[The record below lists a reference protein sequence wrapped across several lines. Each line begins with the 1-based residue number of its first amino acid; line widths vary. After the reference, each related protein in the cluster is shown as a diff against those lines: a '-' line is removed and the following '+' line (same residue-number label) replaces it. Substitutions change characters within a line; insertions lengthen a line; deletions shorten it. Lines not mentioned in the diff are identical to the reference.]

1 MKLPPFRAIVRAYL
15 VSLLVW
21 CGIALLMGLQASPF
35 NRQNPGEWF
44 VNLLVAV
51 APRALAMT
59 FWTPPI
65 FYLVRR
71 ILNSSIHRFAR
82 VLLWSAGA
90 VPFVLLHTTILW
102 LLIPP
107 TDIAVQSLGPRSL
120 HSLEEMLRTSFADI
134 FFIYVAL
141 LAAAHA
147 YEYLRRVRTQER
159 ERYEYQHALAASEL
173 QVLKMQ
179 LRPHFLFN
187 TLHGIATLV
196 ESDPQNA
203 AAMIVKLSNLL
214 RTSLD
219 RTNSDLVP
227 LEDELKFVGDYLDLE
242 KMRFGSRLR
251 TEWEIAPETRRMLVP
266 QMILQPLVEN
276 AIQHGISSSREAGW
290 IEIGAKEANGKLT
303 IRLRNSVG
311 GATSN
316 GTGVGLRNAEARL
329 KYLYAGDATLSFA
342 MDGDRI
348 ATVNLVVPTLNSQ
361 PAAVQEGRAEKLLE
375 KGDPICAFSSSM
387 TNRWPELR

>member
-35 NRQNPGEWF
+35 NRQNPREWF
-44 VNLLVAV
+44 VNLLVEV
-51 APRALAMT
+51 APRAFAMT

-71 ILNSSIHRFAR
+71 LLNSSINRFAY

-102 LLIPP
+102 ILIPP
-107 TDIAVQSLGPRSL
+107 TVIALQSFGPRSL
-120 HSLEEMLRTSFADI
+120 HSLVEMLRTSFADI

-179 LRPHFLFN
+179 LHPHFLFN

-203 AAMIVKLSNLL
+203 AAMILKLSNLL

-219 RTNSDLVP
+219 RTNSDLAP
-227 LEDELKFVGDYLDLE
+227 FEDELKFVGDYLDLE

-251 TEWEIAPETRRMLVP
+251 TEWQIAPETRRMLVP

-290 IEIGAKEANGKLT
+290 IEIAANEGNGKLT

-311 GATSN
+311 DATSN

-329 KYLYAGDATLSFA
+329 KYLYAGDATLRFA
-342 MDGDRI
+342 IDEDH
-348 ATVNLVVPTLNSQ
+348 AASVNLVVPVLNSQ
-361 PAAVQEGRAEKLLE
+361 PAGVQEGHAETLLE
-375 KGDPICAFSSSM
+375 KGDPLCAFSSST
-387 TNRWPELR
+387 TNR

>member
-21 CGIALLMGLQASPF
+21 CGIALLMGFQASPF
-35 NRQNPGEWF
+35 NRQNPREWF
-44 VNLLVAV
+44 INLLVEV
-51 APRALAMT
+51 APRAFAMT
-59 FWTPPI
+59 FWTPAV

-71 ILNSSIHRFAR
+71 LLNSSIHRFAY

-102 LLIPP
+102 ILIPP
-107 TDIAVQSLGPRSL
+107 TDIALQSFGPRSL
-120 HSLEEMLRTSFADI
+120 HSLVEMLRTSFADI

-147 YEYLRRVRTQER
+147 YEYLRRLRTQER
-159 ERYEYQHALAASEL
+159 ERYEYQHALATSEL

-179 LRPHFLFN
+179 LHPHFLFN

-203 AAMIVKLSNLL
+203 AAMILKLSNLL

-219 RTNSDLVP
+219 RTNSDLAP
-227 LEDELKFVGDYLDLE
+227 FEDELKFVGDYLDLE
-242 KMRFGSRLR
+242 EMRFGSRLR
-251 TEWEIAPETRRMLVP
+251 TEWRIAQETRRMLVP

-290 IEIGAKEANGKLT
+290 IEIAANEGNGKLT

-311 GATSN
+311 DATSN

-329 KYLYAGDATLSFA
+329 KYLYAGDATLRFA
-342 MDGDRI
+342 IDEDHT
-348 ATVNLVVPTLNSQ
+348 ATVNLIVPVLNSQ
-361 PAAVQEGRAEKLLE
+361 PAGVQKGHAETLLE
-375 KGDPICAFSSSM
+375 KGDPLFAFSSST
-387 TNRWPELR
+387 TNR

>member
-35 NRQNPGEWF
+35 NRQNPREWF
-44 VNLLVAV
+44 VNLLVEV
-51 APRALAMT
+51 APRAFAMT

-71 ILNSSIHRFAR
+71 LLNSSINRFAY

-102 LLIPP
+102 ILIPP
-107 TDIAVQSLGPRSL
+107 TDIALQSFGPRSL
-120 HSLEEMLRTSFADI
+120 HSLVEMLRTSFADI

-179 LRPHFLFN
+179 LHPHFLFN
-187 TLHGIATLV
+187 TLHGIVTLV

-203 AAMIVKLSNLL
+203 AAMILKLSNLL

-219 RTNSDLVP
+219 RTNSDLAP
-227 LEDELKFVGDYLDLE
+227 FEDELKFVGDYLDLE

-251 TEWEIAPETRRMLVP
+251 TEWQIAPETRRMLVP

-290 IEIGAKEANGKLT
+290 IEIAANEGNGKLT

-311 GATSN
+311 DATSN
-316 GTGVGLRNAEARL
+316 GTGVGLRSAEARL
-329 KYLYAGDATLSFA
+329 KYLYAGDATLRFA
-342 MDGDRI
+342 IDEDHT
-348 ATVNLVVPTLNSQ
+348 ATVNLVVPVLNSQ
-361 PAAVQEGRAEKLLE
+361 PAGVQEGHAETLLE
-375 KGDPICAFSSSM
+375 KGDPLFAFSSST
-387 TNRWPELR
+387 TNR

>member
-1 MKLPPFRAIVRAYL
+1 MRLPPLRAIARAYFI
-15 VSLLVW
+15 SILVW
-21 CGIALLMGLQASPF
+21 CGIALLMGVQATPF
-35 NRQNPGEWF
+35 DRQNPRGWF
-44 VNLLVAV
+44 VGLLVEV

-71 ILNSSIHRFAR
+71 LLNTSINRFAY

-90 VPFVLLHTTILW
+90 VPFVLLHTAILW
-102 LLIPP
+102 ILISPADV
-107 TDIAVQSLGPRSL
+107 TVQSFGPRSL
-120 HSLEEMLRTSFADI
+120 HSLVEMLRTSFADV

-179 LRPHFLFN
+179 LHPHFLFN

-196 ESDPQNA
+196 ETDPRIA
-203 AAMIVKLSNLL
+203 TAMILKLSNLL

-219 RTNSDLVP
+219 RTSTDLVP
-227 LEDELKFVGDYLDLE
+227 FQDEIRFVGDYLDLE
-242 KMRFGSRLR
+242 KMRFGSRLQIQ
-251 TEWEIAPETRRMLVP
+251 WQIAPETLPMLVP

-276 AIQHGISSSREAGW
+276 AIQHGLSSSREAGW
-290 IEIGAKEANGKLT
+290 IEIAASEENGKLT
-303 IRLRNSVG
+303 IALRNSVG
-311 GATSN
+311 GKTSN
-316 GTGVGLRNAEARL
+316 GTGVGLRNAKARL
-329 KYLYAGDATLSFA
+329 RFLYSGDAILHFA
-342 MDGDRI
+342 IGDDHT
-348 ATVNLVVPTLNSQ
+348 ATVNLVLPALHSQ
-361 PAAVQEGRAEKLLE
+361 PRLVQERPEGLLG
-375 KGDPICAFSSSM
+375 KGEPLCEFSSST
-387 TNRWPELR
+387 TNP